1 MAAIEGKPA
10 KGDHVS
16 DSAFKT
22 APYASYTTV
31 QLRDFIRTGR
41 GNDVMVAEIV
51 RRERRDAGDR
61 SVMTAG
67 ERLRHPLKS

>member
-1 MAAIEGKPA
+1 M
-10 KGDHVS
+10 S
-16 DSAFKT
+16 DSAFKS
-22 APYASYTTV
+22 APYASYMTA
-31 QLRDFIRTGR
+31 QLVAFIDQGR
-41 GNDVMVAEIV
+41 GNDVMIAEIA